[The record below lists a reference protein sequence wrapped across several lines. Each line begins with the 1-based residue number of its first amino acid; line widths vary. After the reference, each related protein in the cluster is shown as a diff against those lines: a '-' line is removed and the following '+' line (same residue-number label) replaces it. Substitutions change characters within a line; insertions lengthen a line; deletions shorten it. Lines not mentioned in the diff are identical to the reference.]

1 MKTLASYIAMSD
13 ASSKHG
19 MHLFH
24 KVQQRRMLNI
34 TKQTI
39 KEGGIEGIA
48 YNISAK
54 QFLIGWNSRVEIN
67 SVMLWPFFDANTY
80 I

>member
-1 MKTLASYIAMSD
+1 MSD
-13 ASSKHG
+13 ANSKHG

-67 SVMLWPFFDANTY
+67 SVMLWPFFDTNTY